1 MHYRAP
7 QEVTT
12 TKTNYFF
19 PVAKPLPHKD
29 VDYPWVGMTYALG
42 EKTFG
47 VVEIDHPANPRGTRW
62 SAYRDYARFGAY
74 PHANLKKGETLSLK
88 YRFLVARGGLVPTEV
103 IQAEQAAFT
112 GVKPESVTVTELKAE
127 VTPAP
132 KAKK

>member
-7 QEVTT
+7 QEVIAAKTT
-12 TKTNYFF
+12 YYF

-62 SAYRDYARFGAY
+62 SAYRTTRD
-74 PHANLKKGETLSLK
+74 S
-88 YRFLVARGGLVPTEV
+88 GLTRAP
-103 IQAEQAAFT
+103 ISKRA
-112 GVKPESVTVTELKAE
+112 KPFR
-127 VTPAP
+127 
-132 KAKK
+132 